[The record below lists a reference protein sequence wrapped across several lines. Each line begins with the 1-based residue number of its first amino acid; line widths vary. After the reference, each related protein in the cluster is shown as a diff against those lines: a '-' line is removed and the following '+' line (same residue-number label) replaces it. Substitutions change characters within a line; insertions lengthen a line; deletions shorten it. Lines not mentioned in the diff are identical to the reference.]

1 MAVYDGVALD
11 GVKVRVDN
19 ARILLGGATVA
30 RGYRNPISPDPFAEP
45 GWFRTDDLGT
55 VDDSGVLRVLGRVD
69 DAVSTGG
76 LTVLPQLV
84 ESALAGHPAIAEC
97 AVFGV
102 PDERLGQRVVAA
114 LVLTPGSSAPMWPS
128 CATTWRRPSMPPRR
142 HERCT
147 SSTSCPVAA
156 SASSTGA
163 RSPPVTRAELGRRPP
178 NPSARQFSRR
188 LGHDGDMR
196 REVTSADELRA
207 IVGQPT
213 AAVAKKVTDRLSEA
227 QQIWLKQSPLGFVAT
242 TDAHGRVDVSPKGDP
257 PGFVQIIDDTTIAIP
272 ERPGNRRVD
281 GFLNV
286 LQRPHVGTVFVI
298 PGRGDTLRING
309 TARIL
314 SDADYFDAMAVDGK
328 RPILALEIA
337 IEEVFFHCP
346 KGIPAL

>member
-1 MAVYDGVALD
+1 
-11 GVKVRVDN
+11 
-19 ARILLGGATVA
+19 
-30 RGYRNPISPDPFAEP
+30 
-45 GWFRTDDLGT
+45 
-55 VDDSGVLRVLGRVD
+55 
-69 DAVSTGG
+69 
-76 LTVLPQLV
+76 
-84 ESALAGHPAIAEC
+84 
-97 AVFGV
+97 
-102 PDERLGQRVVAA
+102 
-114 LVLTPGSSAPMWPS
+114 
-128 CATTWRRPSMPPRR
+128 
-142 HERCT
+142 
-147 SSTSCPVAA
+147 
-156 SASSTGA
+156 
-163 RSPPVTRAELGRRPP
+163 
-178 NPSARQFSRR
+178 
-188 LGHDGDMR
+188 MR

-227 QQIWLKQSPLGFVAT
+227 QQGWLKQSPLGFVAT

-257 PGFVQIIDDTTIAIP
+257 PGFVQIIDATTIAIP

-314 SDADYFDAMAVDGK
+314 SDADYFDDMAVGGK

-346 KGIPAL
+346 KAFLRSEAWKPETWDPTAVPSVAQMAKAFKPDQTQAELDAYYSEDNLRKILY